1 MSSESREDWGGGLA
15 RQEAQVVHP
24 HSSEAKEGEVRGAR
38 DRETETD
45 GKERERGGKRRRERA
60 WREIREPEEQTGRG

>member
-1 MSSESREDWGGGLA
+1 MSSESQEDWGGGLA

-45 GKERERGGKRRRERA
+45 GKERERVKKEERKSLE
-60 WREIREPEEQTGRG
+60 RD

>member
-45 GKERERGGKRRRERA
+45 GKERERG
-60 WREIREPEEQTGRG
+60 